1 MIYAPDER
9 AFMELFSHSLCT
21 PRIKLDTLYL
31 HPVTVKLRESTWT
44 QGLCS
49 RSLVEVRMQLN
60 IWKPVCGSE
69 LRKLGVQ
76 DALYLPPHWISVV
89 KYVIH
94 VRNQETVITYKSRWR
109 DLRRSDSLVTPYK
122 SALLNP
128 ELDKLKPPVF
138 CGHELTLQWA
148 REA

>member
-9 AFMELFSHSLCT
+9 AFMEPFFHLLRT

-31 HPVTVKLRESTWT
+31 QSVTVKLRESTWT

-49 RSLVEVRMQLN
+49 RCPVEVRMQLN

-69 LRKLGVQ
+69 LRRLGVQ
-76 DALYLPPHWISVV
+76 DPLYLPPHWISVV
-89 KYVIH
+89 KYIIH
-94 VRNQETVITYKSRWR
+94 VRNQETIITYKSRRR
-109 DLRRSDSLVTPYK
+109 DLCRSDSLVTPYK

-148 REA
+148 REV